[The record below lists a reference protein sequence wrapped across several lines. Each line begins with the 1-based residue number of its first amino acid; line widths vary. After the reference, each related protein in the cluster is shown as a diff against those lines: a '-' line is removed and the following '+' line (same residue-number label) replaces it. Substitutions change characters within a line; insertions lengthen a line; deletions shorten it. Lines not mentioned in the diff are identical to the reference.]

1 MLEPVA
7 HDARLRPTLGFAD
20 VVGFLIVAVASPRW
34 IATAAAAGPSVFA
47 VWLIALVAFFL
58 PLGFATLEL
67 SSRYPREG
75 GLYVWC
81 REAFGDFAGF
91 VAGWMYWASNLTFF
105 PGVLY
110 FAAGNLL
117 FAFGPRA
124 QALSNEP
131 VYYLAFSLIALGV
144 VLALNVLGAGLGRR
158 LANLGAWGTWL
169 PVGVLVVAAGVAWLR
184 FGPATPFHAADLVP
198 RIDSSGVAFWATIAF
213 AFGGLEAA
221 ALFGDEIVDAR
232 RTLPRALVAAGVVIV
247 AIYLIGT
254 AAMLV
259 ALPAKE
265 VSEVQGITQAIARA
279 CTRVGAPGVVPVA
292 ALLLVVSG
300 VASVSAWL
308 AASARLPFVGGME
321 RVLPAAFGRV
331 HARWGTPF
339 VALIVQGVGSAAF
352 IVMSQ
357 AGTGVRGAYDAL
369 VGITVIAYFIP
380 FLLMFAALIKLQR
393 APAGADVIR
402 APGGRPVAIAA
413 AVIGS
418 ITTAVAMVIALLP
431 PPGEKHPALAV
442 AKVAGGSLALL
453 LVGAVLYARRERS
466 PARAR

>member
-1 MLEPVA
+1 MAEPA
-7 HDARLRPTLGFAD
+7 THDARLRPTLRFPD

-34 IATAAAAGPSVFA
+34 IATAAAAGPSVFT

-117 FAFGPRA
+117 FAFGPRG

-131 VYYLAFSLIALGV
+131 IFYLAFSLIALGG
-144 VLALNVLGAGLGRR
+144 VLALNVLGADLGRR

-169 PVGVLVVAAGVAWLR
+169 PVGALVVVAGVAWLR
-184 FGPATPFHAADLVP
+184 FGPATPFHTADLVP
-198 RIDSSGVAFWATIAF
+198 RIDSSGIAFWATIAF

-232 RTLPRALVAAGVVIV
+232 RTLPLALVAAGVVIV
-247 AIYLIGT
+247 AIYLVGT

-259 ALPAKE
+259 VLPAQE

-279 CTRVGAPGVVPVA
+279 CTRVGAPAIIPVA

-331 HARWGTPF
+331 HPRWGTPF
-339 VALIVQGVGSAAF
+339 VALLVQGVGSAAF
-352 IVMSQ
+352 IVWSQ
-357 AGTGVRGAYDAL
+357 AGTGVRGVYYAV
-369 VGITVIAYFIP
+369 VG
-380 FLLMFAALIKLQR
+380 
-393 APAGADVIR
+393 
-402 APGGRPVAIAA
+402 
-413 AVIGS
+413 
-418 ITTAVAMVIALLP
+418 TT
-431 PPGEKHPALAV
+431 
-442 AKVAGGSLALL
+442 
-453 LVGAVLYARRERS
+453 
-466 PARAR
+466 